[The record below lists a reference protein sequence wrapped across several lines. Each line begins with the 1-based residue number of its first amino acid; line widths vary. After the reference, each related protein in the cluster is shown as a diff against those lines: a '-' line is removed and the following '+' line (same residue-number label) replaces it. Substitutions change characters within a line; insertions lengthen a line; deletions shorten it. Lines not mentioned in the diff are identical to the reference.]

1 MVSVSGSLPKQT
13 ATRWVCEYFLG
24 EAVYSL
30 ALILAHLIR
39 LYPNN
44 VQSST
49 LTRAAGTARFA
60 WNWGLARWNEQY
72 AAGGKP
78 SWMKLDAEMNAL
90 KKSSFSWMNEAV
102 GSRPAKA
109 ALKDLGQAFQNFFR
123 RAKAG
128 EKPGYPKFKKRG
140 RCKESFY
147 VSGERLQFEGK
158 KIRLPKLGWVKMA
171 EVVRFPGRIRS
182 ARFSKRAGNWF
193 VSVQVELAESWSYSH
208 CCENQAVVG
217 VDLGVRN
224 LAVPSKGD
232 PTPAPRALRFY
243 EKRLKRLQREMA
255 RRTRGGANWN
265 KTKLK
270 LQKCHEKIANIR
282 RDVTHKLTSGLVKNF
297 RFIGVEDLNIK
308 GMVKNHHLAKSV
320 ADAAMAEVRRQLE
333 YKAPLAGGVVV
344 LADRWFPSTKT
355 CSACGHVLEH
365 LALSERQWR
374 CPSCETTHDRDFNA
388 ARNLERIAAEYA
400 VKARRA
406 GGSGDFG
413 RETVLVEA
421 GTERLATA

>member
-1 MVSVSGSLPKQT
+1 
-13 ATRWVCEYFLG
+13 
-24 EAVYSL
+24 
-30 ALILAHLIR
+30 
-39 LYPNN
+39 
-44 VQSST
+44 
-49 LTRAAGTARFA
+49 
-60 WNWGLARWNEQY
+60 
-72 AAGGKP
+72 
-78 SWMKLDAEMNAL
+78 MKLDAEMNSL
-90 KKSSFSWMNEAV
+90 KSSLFPWMNEAA
-102 GSRPAKA
+102 GYCPAQA
-109 ALKDLGQAFQNFFR
+109 SLRDLGQAFQHFFR
-123 RAKAG
+123 RVKAG
-128 EKPGYPKFKKRG
+128 EKPGYPKFKKKG
-140 RCKESFY
+140 RSKESFY
-147 VSGERLQFEGK
+147 VSGERLQFNSR

-171 EVVRFPGRIRS
+171 EVVRFPGRVLS

-193 VSVQVELAESWSYSH
+193 VAVQVELAESWSYPH

-243 EKRLKRLQREMA
+243 EKRLKRLSRELS
-255 RRTRGGANWN
+255 RRARGGANWN

-270 LQKCHEKIANIR
+270 LQKCHEKIVNIR
-282 RDVTHKLTSGLVKNF
+282 RNVTHKLTSGLVKNF
-297 RFIGVEDLNIK
+297 RFIGIEDLNIK
-308 GMVKNHHLAKSV
+308 GMSKNHRLAKSV

-374 CPSCETTHDRDFNA
+374 CPSCETQHDRDLNA

-406 GGSGDFG
+406 GGSGDSG
-413 RETVLVEA
+413 RETALVEA
-421 GTERLATA
+421 GTELPDL